1 MKRFRKALRQGT
13 EDKNRDAIKGF
24 LASRSKKQDESAAE
38 SATGADADGGEADE
52 QIRSEQPR
60 GKTESTEASQVNLY
74 EKTHS
79 KGREILGT
87 LPWVVGFILVAGSA
101 LFVYWRLQ
109 PHLIFRNNT
118 PTGGDMGAHVW
129 GPQYLKDHMWSWGRL
144 TGWAPDWYA
153 GFPAFHFY
161 MVIPYLA
168 IVLLSYLPLISYGVA
183 FKVVAVSGAVL
194 LPVAAWACARLM
206 RLRFPMPAL
215 FALAT
220 LPFLF
225 NDIGARSEAG
235 GIHAHIWG
243 GNLTS
248 LLAGEFASVIAL
260 SLSFLAFGI
269 AYHGIHKGGYR
280 IVGAIVIAL
289 VGLCHL
295 IMALFVLGGLLI
307 LVLVHK
313 NRGAAARWFAVV
325 LPLAGLLGAF
335 WALPFWA
342 RRDYFNDMGWE
353 RTGFYWEILFQ
364 DNWRWM
370 IVLAA
375 AGATATI
382 IYRIR
387 LGWFLIGNLVL
398 WASAFRWLRLPGGRL
413 WNARLTPFYNISLW
427 LLAALGVAVL
437 IWRLFGRNMRGLFA
451 EGVRE
456 EAAQETAGREL
467 ALKWYDILT
476 YGVTLV
482 GLVILLL
489 NLALP
494 LWLDLI
500 LLVVWLI
507 VILLRHLGRYIT
519 DPMKKFYG
527 KFGDYVYYGS
537 FAVVGALAAIYAIDS
552 YFGSGFAE
560 WSIQTF
566 ISTSGS
572 EAERLAGEFS
582 TLIRLL
588 VWGGLIFAGVEL
600 VQHWLRI
607 YRLSERSGRE
617 LVAVG
622 VLVVSLVFFVSLA
635 TPLRALGWFGERGF
649 VEIEA
654 EDKDGNPV
662 LDENGLATTENKEYY
677 AFKPPG
683 FGHMYQFTHKND
695 KEAFNVVPYWATYNF
710 TGYEARPGYGEYTE
724 MLRTMKN
731 VGRDYGCGR
740 AMWEYDKDVLGE
752 YGTPMAPML
761 LPYWSDGCIDSMEG
775 LYFESSATVPYH
787 FLNQSELSEG
797 PSRAMRPIQYGD
809 LNIYSPVDVPRGVE
823 HLQLMGARYYMAI
836 SESIVTDARAHPD
849 LTEIAVSGP
858 WTIFLVEDTEL
869 VTSLEYEPVV
879 WNGIGN
885 GQEDWL
891 PHSAIFYN
899 SFDHSV
905 FPAASGPEQWT
916 RVPPGE
922 QNLPRKA
929 LPSVEVSN
937 IETSDDSISFSVDR
951 VGYPVLV
958 KISYFPNWQASGA
971 DGPWRVA
978 PNLMVVI
985 PTSEN
990 VTLSYGQTPV
1000 DILAYT
1006 LTGAG
1011 VLIIALLLWKPS
1023 AIPWGRNP
1031 VRVRKTRR

>member
-1 MKRFRKALRQGT
+1 MRRFKRALRLG
-13 EDKNRDAIKGF
+13 
-24 LASRSKKQDESAAE
+24 AE
-38 SATGADADGGEADE
+38 
-52 QIRSEQPR
+52 
-60 GKTESTEASQVNLY
+60 GKT
-74 EKTHS
+74 
-79 KGREILGT
+79 RETFGVV
-87 LPWVVGFILVAGSA
+87 PWVVGILLVAGSA
-101 LFVYWRLQ
+101 LFVFWQLQ
-109 PHLIFRNNT
+109 PNLIFRTNT

-129 GPQYLKDHMWSWGRL
+129 GPEYLRNHMWSWGRL

-161 MVIPYLA
+161 MVIPYLF
-168 IVLLSYLPLISYGVA
+168 IVLLSYLPLVSYGVA

-206 RLRFPMPAL
+206 RLRFPVPAL

-225 NDIGARSEAG
+225 NDLGARGEAG
-235 GIHAHIWG
+235 AIFTHIWG
-243 GNLTS
+243 GTLPS
-248 LLAGEFASVIAL
+248 LLAGEFAYNIGLAL
-260 SLSFLAFGI
+260 AVLAFGI
-269 AYHGIHKGGYR
+269 AYHGITKGGYR
-280 IVGAIVIAL
+280 IVGAITIAL

-295 IMALFVLGGLLI
+295 IAAFFVLGGLLI
-307 LVLVHK
+307 LLLVHK
-313 NRGAAARWFAVV
+313 NRGVAARWLVV
-325 LPLAGLLGAF
+325 VVPLAGMLGAF

-353 RTGFYWEILFQ
+353 RSKTYWEVLFQ

-370 IVLAA
+370 LVLAA
-375 AGATATI
+375 VGATATI

-398 WASAFRWLRLPGGRL
+398 WASVYRWLPEDRLY
-413 WNARLTPFYNISLW
+413 NARITPFYNLSLW
-427 LLAALGVAVL
+427 LLAALGTAVL
-437 IWRLFGRNMRGLFA
+437 IWRLLGRNMRGLFA

-456 EAAQETAGREL
+456 EATQETAGREL
-467 ALKWYDILT
+467 VLKWYDILV

-482 GLVILLL
+482 GLVVLLV
-489 NLALP
+489 NLDLP
-494 LWLDLI
+494 LWLDLM

-519 DPMKKFYG
+519 DPMKKLYG
-527 KFGDYVYYGS
+527 KFGDYIYYGS
-537 FAVVGALAAIYAIDS
+537 FALVGTLVAIYAFDS
-552 YFGSGFAE
+552 YFGSGFTE
-560 WSIQTF
+560 WSIQTI

-588 VWGGLIFAGVEL
+588 AWGGLAFAGVEL

-617 LVAVG
+617 LVAVV

-635 TPLRALGWFGERGF
+635 TPLRALWVLGKSGF
-649 VEIEA
+649 EEQEVKDEA
-654 EDKDGNPV
+654 GNPV
-662 LDENGLATTENKEYY
+662 LDENGLPTRETKEYY
-677 AFKPPG
+677 ALSLG
-683 FGHMYQFTHKND
+683 FGSNVYQFTSQND
-695 KEAFNVVPYWATYNF
+695 KQAFTVVPYWAAYNF
-710 TGYEARPGYGEYTE
+710 SGYEARPGFDEYQE
-724 MLRTMKN
+724 M
-731 VGRDYGCGR
+731 VGVMERLGQDYGCGR
-740 AMWEYDKDVLGE
+740 AMWEYDGDVLGQ

-761 LPYWSDGCIDSMEG
+761 LPYWSDGCIGSMEG

-787 FLNQSELSEG
+787 FLNQSELSKG
-797 PSRAMRPIQYGD
+797 PSRAMRPGQYGD
-809 LNIYSPVDVPRGVE
+809 PGIYSQVDVARGVK
-823 HLQLMGARYYMAI
+823 HLQLLGARYYMAV
-836 SESIVTDARAHPD
+836 SESIIADARAHPE

-858 WTIFLVEDTEL
+858 WVVFLVEDSEL
-869 VTSLEYEPVV
+869 VVPLEYEPVV
-879 WNGIGN
+879 WDGIGN

-899 SFDHSV
+899 SDDHSV
-905 FPAASGPEQWT
+905 FPAASGPEGWA
-916 RVPPGE
+916 RVSPGE

-929 LPSVEVSN
+929 LPSVQVSR
-937 IETSDDSISFSVDR
+937 IETSDDSISFSVDN

-958 KISYFPNWQASGA
+958 KTSYFPNWQASGA

-978 PNLMVVI
+978 PNLMVVV

-990 VTLSYGQTPV
+990 VTLSYGWTPV
-1000 DILAYT
+1000 DVLGYT
-1006 LTGAG
+1006 LTWAG
-1011 VLIIALLLWKPS
+1011 VLVIGLLLWKPS
-1023 AIPWGRNP
+1023 VIPWGRNP